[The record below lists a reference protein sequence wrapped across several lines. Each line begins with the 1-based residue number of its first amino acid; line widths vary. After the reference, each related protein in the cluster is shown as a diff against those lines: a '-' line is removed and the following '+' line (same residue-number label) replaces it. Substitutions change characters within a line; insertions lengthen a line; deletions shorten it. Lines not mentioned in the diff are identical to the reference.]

1 LTRIIKEN
9 KAFFFCMGLYVLT
22 GLFILILVPKGNLER
37 GVNTYN
43 TPWLDNFFLIVT
55 EFGNGAFLLLIV
67 FLLFMKRMYYGI
79 LSLTCFLASTLVVQS
94 IKRFAF
100 PEAPR
105 PISFFEPTID
115 LHYISSLEIHRHF
128 SFPSGH
134 TSGAFTIFCLLAI
147 IFKNKYLAV
156 IFFLLAF
163 MVGLSRIYLL
173 QHFFA
178 DTYFGAVFGTAIT
191 MMCYYFIQYRTNLH
205 ESVRLNR
212 SVFEIFKNS
221 K

>member
-1 LTRIIKEN
+1 VLTRIIKEN
-9 KAFFFCMGLYVLT
+9 KTFFFCMGLYVFI

-37 GVNTYN
+37 EVNTYN
-43 TPWLDNFFLIVT
+43 KPWLDNFFLIVT
-55 EFGNGAFLLLIV
+55 ELGNGVFLLLIV
-67 FLLFMKRMYYGI
+67 FLLFMKRIYYGI
-79 LSLTCFLASTLVVQS
+79 LSLTCFLASTIVVQS

-134 TSGAFTIFCLLAI
+134 TSGAFTVFCLLAI
-147 IFKNKYLAV
+147 IFRNRYLSV
-156 IFFLLAF
+156 ILFLLAF

-205 ESVRLNR
+205 ESVKLNR
-212 SVFEIFKNS
+212 SVFEIFKS
-221 K
+221 